1 MSLTSFNRNYTLEF
15 KTKPL
20 FHRDFTKVIAKSNI
34 KKMLDGS
41 IYFLIRNMTYS
52 IGAGEPWKSFNRFP
66 CSSQSFSKEDTSQAT
81 TTIQSISFSNNSTA

>member
-1 MSLTSFNRNYTLEF
+1 
-15 KTKPL
+15 
-20 FHRDFTKVIAKSNI
+20 
-34 KKMLDGS
+34 MLDGS